1 MRRLGVPAQ
10 ALVWIVGT
18 GAATAAVTAL
28 APGPLLGR
36 LTLPAPGQLEA
47 LAIALAMVGALT
59 AVALTGVLH
68 RVPWPAFLAV
78 GFLGAVLFP
87 LVLSLAT
94 VGRGAD
100 VGRPTDGYAAAAE
113 QVGDEPVRYLRHYD
127 DRTAAARVV
136 DAATT
141 HPPARTIAVRVVDA
155 LGASPGTAAAV
166 VLTLIG
172 GLAVPLLCIAV
183 RSLSH
188 DEPTRDLLPVLL
200 TLPALAVVWGAT
212 DQLVAVLAAGSL
224 AWGVTGANRRRGLVS
239 AAGAGLLLG
248 CVALVDYAAPWG
260 VAAALACTYFARRRP
275 LLNLVT
281 GVSALVPLALF
292 SHAGFDWP
300 TGLELARDALSDRSA
315 MAWLIPSVLA
325 LLIAAGPALIGS
337 AASLRRTPG
346 WPLLVGGAAAVL
358 ASLVL
363 GLARGGA
370 ERAWWTATL
379 LLVSAATA
387 TPADRRGTPWLV
399 GVGGVT
405 AVLLAGCFEPIW
417 VLG

>member
-1 MRRLGVPAQ
+1 MSRLGVPAQ
-10 ALVWIVGT
+10 ALVWIAGT
-18 GAATAAVTAL
+18 GTAVAAASAL

-47 LAIALAMVGALT
+47 LA
-59 AVALTGVLH
+59 VALGIVAAFVGLSASGVL
-68 RVPWPAFLAV
+68 RRLPWSAFLAV
-78 GFLGAVLFP
+78 GFLGAVLLP
-87 LVLSLAT
+87 LVLALAT

-100 VGRPTDGYAAAAE
+100 VGRPTDGYADAADH
-113 QVGDEPVRYLRHYD
+113 VGDEPVRYLRHYG
-127 DRTAAARVV
+127 DRLDPVANAAS
-136 DAATT
+136 T
-141 HPPARTIAVRVVDA
+141 HPPARMVAVRAVDV

-166 VLTLIG
+166 VLTVIG

-188 DEPTRDLLPVLL
+188 EEPTRDLLPVLL
-200 TLPALAVVWGAT
+200 TLPALALVWGST
-212 DQLVAVLAAGSL
+212 DQLVAVLATGAL
-224 AWGVTGANRRRGLVS
+224 AWGVTGASRRRGLVS

-248 CVALVDYAAPWG
+248 SVALLDYAAPWG
-260 VAAALACTYFARRRP
+260 VAAALACAYFARRRA

-281 GVSALVPLALF
+281 GVSALAPLALF

-300 TGLELARDALSDRSA
+300 TGLELARQGLSGRSA
-315 MAWLIPSVLA
+315 AAWLLPSLLA

-346 WPLLVGGAAAVL
+346 WPLLAGGAVAVL

-363 GLARGGA
+363 GLGRGGA

-399 GVGGVT
+399 GVGGLT
-405 AVLLAGCFEPIW
+405 AVLLAACFEPSW